1 MMKKLLLTEDI
12 HQSNLIPFEDDYI
25 TLEMKFIE
33 NCWFANVSFKGKT
46 INGIRLVSGV
56 LLCTGMNFPFEFV
69 IDDKLLEIDPFAV
82 DSFTNEVFDLLL
94 LDRNEITAIR
104 GYAVP

>member
-1 MMKKLLLTEDI
+1 MKKLLLTEDI

-33 NCWFANVSFKGKT
+33 NCWFANVSYKGKT

-56 LLCTGMNFPFEFV
+56 LLCSGMNFAFELV
-69 IDDKLLEIDPFAV
+69 VDDKGLELDPFDV
-82 DSFTNEVFDLLL
+82 DSFTSEVFDLLL
-94 LDRNEITAIR
+94 LDRSEITALR
-104 GYAVP
+104 GYDVE

>member
-1 MMKKLLLTEDI
+1 MKKLLLTEDI
-12 HQSNLIPFEDDYI
+12 HQSNLIPFEDDFI

-56 LLCTGMNFPFEFV
+56 LLCSGLGFPFEFV
-69 IDDKLLEIDPFAV
+69 IDSKGLDLDAFSI
-82 DSFTNEVFDLLL
+82 DSFTSEVFDLLL
-94 LDRNEITAIR
+94 LDRSETESLR
-104 GYAVP
+104 GYPVE

>member
-1 MMKKLLLTEDI
+1 MTKLLLTEDI

-25 TLEMKFIE
+25 KLEMKFIE

-46 INGIRLVSGV
+46 INGIRLVSGG
-56 LLCTGMNFPFEFV
+56 LLCAGVNFPFDIV
-69 IDDKLLEIDPFAV
+69 VDDKGLEIDPFAV

-94 LDRNEITAIR
+94 LDRNEITVLR
-104 GYAVP
+104 SYDVE

>member
-1 MMKKLLLTEDI
+1 MKKLLLTADI
-12 HQSNLIPFEDDYI
+12 HQSNLIPFEDDFI

-33 NCWFANVSFKGKT
+33 NCWFANVSFKGKS

-56 LLCTGMNFPFEFV
+56 LLCPGVNFPFDLV

-82 DSFTNEVFDLLL
+82 DSFTSEVFDLLL
-94 LDRNEITAIR
+94 LDRSEAESLR
-104 GYAVP
+104 GYPVE

>member
-1 MMKKLLLTEDI
+1 MKKLLLTEDI
-12 HQSNLIPFEDDYI
+12 HQSNLIPFEDDFI

-56 LLCTGMNFPFEFV
+56 LLCTGINFPFDMV
-69 IDDKLLEIDPFAV
+69 IDSKGLDLDAFSI
-82 DSFTNEVFDLLL
+82 DSFTQDIFDLLL
-94 LDRNEITAIR
+94 LDRSETESLR
-104 GYAVP
+104 GYPVE

>member
-1 MMKKLLLTEDI
+1 MKKLLLTEDI
-12 HQSNLIPFEDDYI
+12 HQSNLIPFEDDFI

-56 LLCTGMNFPFEFV
+56 LLCSGMNYPFELV
-69 IDDKLLEIDPFAV
+69 IDDKLLELDPFSI
-82 DSFTNEVFDLLL
+82 DSFVSETFDLLL
-94 LDRNEITAIR
+94 LDRSEITALR
-104 GYAVP
+104 SYDVE

>member
-1 MMKKLLLTEDI
+1 MKKLLLTEDI

-33 NCWFANVSFKGKT
+33 NCWFANVSFKGRA

-56 LLCTGMNFPFEFV
+56 LLCSGMNYPFDLIV
-69 IDDKLLEIDPFAV
+69 DDKGLELDAFSV
-82 DSFTNEVFDLLL
+82 DSFTSETFDLLL
-94 LDRNEITAIR
+94 LERNEITALR
-104 GYAVP
+104 GYPVE

>member
-1 MMKKLLLTEDI
+1 MKKLLLTEDI
-12 HQSNLIPFEDDYI
+12 HQSNLIPFEDDFI

-56 LLCTGMNFPFEFV
+56 LLCPGVNFPFEFV
-69 IDDKLLEIDPFAV
+69 IDDKGLEIDPFVV

-94 LDRNEITAIR
+94 LDRSETESLR
-104 GYAVP
+104 GYPVE

>member
-1 MMKKLLLTEDI
+1 MIKILLTEDI

-33 NCWFANVSFKGKT
+33 NCWFANVSFKDKT

-56 LLCTGMNFPFEFV
+56 LLCAGVNFPFEFV
-69 IDDKLLEIDPFAV
+69 IDSKGLDLDAFSI
-82 DSFTNEVFDLLL
+82 DSFTSDVFDLLL
-94 LDRNEITAIR
+94 LDRSEAESLR
-104 GYAVP
+104 GYPVE

>member
-1 MMKKLLLTEDI
+1 MKKLLLTEDI

-33 NCWFANVSFKGKT
+33 NCWFVNVSFKGKS

-56 LLCTGMNFPFEFV
+56 LLCSGINYPFELV
-69 IDDKLLEIDPFAV
+69 VDDKGLELDPFNV
-82 DSFTNEVFDLLL
+82 DSFTSDVFDLLL
-94 LDRNEITAIR
+94 LDRSEITALR
-104 GYAVP
+104 GYDVE

>member
-1 MMKKLLLTEDI
+1 MKKLLLTEDI

-25 TLEMKFIE
+25 KLEMKFIE

-56 LLCTGMNFPFEFV
+56 LLCAGINFPFDIV
-69 IDDKLLEIDPFAV
+69 VDDKGLELDPFDV

-94 LDRNEITAIR
+94 LDRSEITALR
-104 GYAVP
+104 SYDVE

>member
-1 MMKKLLLTEDI
+1 MKKLLLTEDI

-33 NCWFANVSFKGKT
+33 NCWFANVSFKGKS

-56 LLCTGMNFPFEFV
+56 LLCAGINYPFDMV
-69 IDDKLLEIDPFAV
+69 VDDKGLELDPFAV
-82 DSFTNEVFDLLL
+82 DSFTSEVFDLLL
-94 LDRNEITAIR
+94 LDRSEITALR
-104 GYAVP
+104 SYDVE

>member
-1 MMKKLLLTEDI
+1 MKKLLLTEDI

-56 LLCTGMNFPFEFV
+56 LLCSGMNFPFELV

-94 LDRNEITAIR
+94 LDRSETESLR
-104 GYAVP
+104 GYPVE

>member
-1 MMKKLLLTEDI
+1 MTKILLTEDI

-33 NCWFANVSFKGKT
+33 NSWFANVSFKDKT

-56 LLCTGMNFPFEFV
+56 LLCAGVNFPFEFV
-69 IDDKLLEIDPFAV
+69 IDSKGLDLDAFSI
-82 DSFTNEVFDLLL
+82 DSFTSDVFDLLL
-94 LDRNEITAIR
+94 LDRSEAESLR
-104 GYAVP
+104 GYEVS

>member
-1 MMKKLLLTEDI
+1 MKKLLLTEDI
-12 HQSNLIPFEDDYI
+12 HQSNLIPFEDDFI

-56 LLCTGMNFPFEFV
+56 LLCTGVNFPFDLV
-69 IDDKLLEIDPFAV
+69 IDDKGLDLDAFSI
-82 DSFTNEVFDLLL
+82 DSFTQDIFDLLL

-104 GYAVP
+104 GYEVP